1 MFTNMI
7 RTARHAL
14 LFGGLALVG
23 LTAVA
28 CSSDEDAEATPAAT
42 AEATAA
48 ATSEATSE
56 ATAAP
61 TEAAQPAIE
70 VTELR
75 ARATPGLENEN
86 SAAYAK
92 ITNRGTEVD
101 RLVGASVD
109 ASVAGT
115 VELHTTV
122 KEGDMM
128 RMQQVDGWD
137 IAPGETLGLAPGGN
151 HVMILGLADQF
162 EVGEQFTLTLIFE
175 QAGEIQVEVPVME
188 IATSGMGGG
197 MATPGAMN

>member
-1 MFTNMI
+1 MFNNMT

-14 LFGGLALVG
+14 LFGGLALAG

-28 CSSDEDAEATPAAT
+28 CSSDEDAEATPVAT
-42 AEATAA
+42 AEVTAA
-48 ATSEATSE
+48 ATSEATAS
-56 ATAAP
+56 P

-70 VTELR
+70 VAEIR

-92 ITNRGTEVD
+92 ITNRGAEAD

-109 ASVAGT
+109 ASIAAT

-137 IAPGETLGLAPGGN
+137 IAPGETLELAPGGN
-151 HVMILGLADQF
+151 HVMILGLVDQF
-162 EVGEQFTLTLIFE
+162 EVGERFTLTLIFE

-188 IATSGMGGG
+188 IATSGMGG